1 MIKIC
6 NVSKYFGKQTVF
18 KDISF
23 NLAGSEIIVLTGP
36 SGCGKTTLLRTIAG
50 FENID
55 SGKIVIDE
63 MEASTPDLIVE
74 PYKRNLSMIFQDLAL
89 WPHMNVEK
97 HITFS
102 LKNKTMSK
110 KTIQLKTQEILCD
123 FKLEGYNKKYPT
135 QLSGGEKQRLAIAR
149 ALASKAKYL
158 LMDEPF
164 NNLDIILKDD
174 LNEFLNK
181 IKDNYKMGI
190 LYVTHHFEEILEIAD
205 KIAIMQDSKIV
216 HFGSIQKLPINSNNE
231 FVKRLLKNK
240 AVK

>member
-6 NVSKYFGKQTVF
+6 NISKYFGKQTIF
-18 KDISF
+18 QNITFS
-23 NLAGSEIIVLTGP
+23 LSSSEIIILTGP

-55 SGKIVIDE
+55 SGKIIIDE
-63 MEASTPDLIVE
+63 VEASTPKFIVE
-74 PYKRNLSMIFQDLAL
+74 PHKRSLSMIFQDLAL

-102 LKNKTMSK
+102 LKDKIKGK
-110 KTIQLKTQEILCD
+110 KSIQLKTEEILCD
-123 FKLEGYNKKYPT
+123 FRLEGYNKKYPT

-164 NNLDIILKDD
+164 NNLDIILKDE
-174 LNEFLNK
+174 LNQILEK
-181 IKDNYKMGI
+181 IIKNYKMGI
-190 LYVTHHFEEILEIAD
+190 LFVTHHLEEISEITD
-205 KIAIMQDSKIV
+205 KIAIMKDTKIV
-216 HFGSIQKLPINSNNE
+216 YFDNIQKLPLNSNDD
-231 FVKRLLKNK
+231 FVKRLIKK
-240 AVK
+240 G